1 MEEDIQNYSPTIMFR
16 RTSCTL
22 DVGPVFRRLRLE
34 VCVKT
39 GLADRDIRDLV
50 GFTNVLQGN
59 LILQSINTQ
68 QQKYKQEN
76 CRRGIHGENNI
87 LKNRSRDCLINTAD
101 IVALKMTVRKLVSRK
116 STTNS
121 VCFSKP
127 KNPKHLFQVHFFCL
141 ILFLKNQI
149 RKTQS

>member
-1 MEEDIQNYSPTIMFR
+1 MEKDIQNYSPTVIFR
-16 RTSCTL
+16 RTPCTL
-22 DVGPVFRRLRLE
+22 DVGPVFLRLRLE

-76 CRRGIHGENNI
+76 CRRGIYGENNI

-101 IVALKMTVRKLVSRK
+101 IVTLKMTVRKLVSRK
-116 STTNS
+116 STTIS
-121 VCFSKP
+121 FCFLEPQKP
-127 KNPKHLFQVHFFCL
+127 KAFLSSLFFSV
-141 ILFLKNQI
+141 
-149 RKTQS
+149 

>member
-1 MEEDIQNYSPTIMFR
+1 MEKDIQNYSPTVIFR
-16 RTSCTL
+16 RTPCTL
-22 DVGPVFRRLRLE
+22 DVGPVFLRLRLE

-76 CRRGIHGENNI
+76 CRRGIYGENTI
-87 LKNRSRDCLINTAD
+87 LKNRSRDCVNKHCRYCDFKNDRQKISIQKIDHYFFLFLRA
-101 IVALKMTVRKLVSRK
+101 
-116 STTNS
+116 
-121 VCFSKP
+121 P
-127 KNPKHLFQVHFFCL
+127 KTQSISFKFIFFCL
-141 ILFLKNQI
+141 ILIF
-149 RKTQS
+149 